1 MKEKRN
7 SMWKRAVSIL
17 MAAAMLFSVIVI
29 VPDEAKAAE
38 YSFKDTGTSAV
49 TIPDSDSTRTTHQ
62 YNWIKF
68 RPKKT
73 GAVTITVSNAS
84 ASAKYT
90 NGTIV
95 LCDAAKQ
102 FLDYTADYYTT
113 SKPDDA
119 RYSNITYG
127 VKAKTTYYFRVE
139 SNAGVSLK
147 ATVTAISKKNAG
159 KTRKKAKTL
168 ARNKEIKGVIV
179 AEDKT
184 ADWYKI
190 TLPKSKKILL
200 SYSVKTNGWDG
211 NAEIK
216 DGIRITFCDSM
227 GRQFA
232 ENAYDDLNR
241 EKTKNS
247 GIYYL
252 KKNKSK
258 KKLPLNPGTYY
269 VKVERLNK
277 YSSGEYTLKWQ
288 TS

>member
-1 MKEKRN
+1 M
-7 SMWKRAVSIL
+7 SGSRAVSVL
-17 MAAAMLFSVIVI
+17 MAVVMLCSVLVL

-38 YSFKDTGTSAV
+38 YSFNSTGTSSV
-49 TIPDSDSTRTTHQ
+49 TIPDSGSTKTTGQ

-73 GAVTITVSNAS
+73 GSVTITVSNAS

-90 NGTIV
+90 NGNIV
-95 LCDAAKQ
+95 LCDASKQ

-113 SKPDDA
+113 SKPADT

-139 SNAGVSLK
+139 NNAGVSIK

-190 TLPKSKKILL
+190 NLPKSKRILL

-211 NAEIK
+211 SAEIK

-232 ENAYDDLNR
+232 KNAYDDLTR

-247 GIYYL
+247 VTYHL
-252 KKNKSK
+252 TKKKSE

-288 TS
+288 TT